1 MDKAWR
7 DWLSD
12 SLKAGCS
19 LTEILATLKNSGFD
33 DSVIIQTLRDIRS
46 DHNIVIASPIDYQ
59 GLSAIR
65 ITRDDRARKFP
76 SDHLQMYELNNFM
89 TPEECAR
96 MAILIEKNMVGSIIG
111 NTQAYD
117 NSTRTSKTCIL
128 GIMDDPLIA
137 EIDQRIAETLG
148 IHALFSDIIEGQHY
162 SVGQEFKAHYDYF
175 TRGLAMH
182 DQYTKT
188 LGNRT
193 WTFMVYLN
201 DDCEGG
207 GTHFPKLQ
215 QTFTPK
221 TGTAVIW
228 NNLLPNGDTN
238 PYSLHAGT
246 PVLQGKKVVIT
257 KWFRECA
264 RTPMLLD

>member
-7 DWLSD
+7 DWLSE
-12 SLKAGCS
+12 SLKVGCS
-19 LTEILATLKNSGFD
+19 LTDLLSTLKNSGFD
-33 DSVIIQTLRDIRS
+33 DAVIIDALRMIQQDS
-46 DHNIVIASPIDYQ
+46 GIVIASPIDYQ
-59 GLSAIR
+59 ALSNIR
-65 ITRDDRARKFP
+65 ITRDARARKIP
-76 SDHLQMYELNNFM
+76 TEHLQIYMLDGFM
-89 TPEECAR
+89 TPDECAR
-96 MAILIEKNMVGSIIG
+96 MIRLIERNMVDSAVGD
-111 NTQAYD
+111 TQTY
-117 NSTRTSKTCIL
+117 STTRTSKTCLL
-128 GIMDDPLIA
+128 GVMDDSLI
-137 EIDQRIAETLG
+137 ENIDQRIAETIG

-162 SVGQEFKAHYDYF
+162 SVGQEFKNHYDYF
-175 TRGLAMH
+175 TRGLGMH
-182 DQYTKT
+182 DKFMKN

-207 GTHFPKLQ
+207 GTHFPKIE
-215 QTFTPK
+215 QTFSPK

-238 PYSLHAGT
+238 PYSMHAGT
-246 PVLQGKKVVIT
+246 PVVKGEKVVIT